1 MTDQQI
7 SAMTAGTPAAA
18 DTFPFQ
24 RGGTANYAATPGA
37 IMVGIAAPGASG
49 NVLTS
54 NGTAWT
60 SEISSGASGWISAG
74 ITWTYASPTT
84 FTIVGD
90 YSAVLTKGM
99 KFKLTANSVVLQGY
113 ILSAVYSSP
122 NTTVTVIGD
131 ALTSHTFTE
140 NYYSTAAN
148 PAGFTH
154 VFTVANPSMTVGY
167 FDNGGGAQ
175 PTITKTLISITGTRL
190 YVRIFGTGYKA
201 TTDQFLFDFTQSS
214 IVAINTAN
222 YSTTSNTIVGTF
234 MANGAYLGS
243 VIYVQSTGH
252 ILSVATGS
260 IPDNTVIAGA
270 TIDFSIDI

>member
-148 PAGFTH
+148 PAGFPTAFNYTPTGTNIGGTGLAYAG
-154 VFTVANPSMTVGY
+154 VFSL
-167 FDNGGGAQ
+167 NGGIVYLQ
-175 PTITKTLISITGTRL
+175 INITGTNVTSTL
-190 YVRIFGTGYKA
+190 GVSTLTMPAGLAAYAASTCTA
-201 TTDQFLFDFTQSS
+201 TNSFVADLGCGFVASS
-214 IVAINTAN
+214 TVYPPTWGAAASVFIS
-222 YSTTSNTIVGTF
+222 STF
-234 MANGAYLGS
+234 
-243 VIYVQSTGH
+243 VI
-252 ILSVATGS
+252 
-260 IPDNTVIAGA
+260 
-270 TIDFSIDI
+270 